1 MRATGTHETVELHEL
16 LSFKNVCLAKEIAM
30 QTMVKDS
37 ELQSIIR
44 QNIEKSQQHIRDLQ
58 NLLS

>member
-1 MRATGTHETVELHEL
+1 MKANGTHETVELHEL

-30 QTMVKDS
+30 QGMVQDS

-44 QNIEKSQQHIRDLQ
+44 QDIQKSQQHIRELQ